1 MIINI
6 GMIIFDGVFGVV
18 VLIALVIIIQILNS
32 IEFNIK
38 KGKYLLISFFPIIYS
53 FILIILLRT
62 INLYI
67 NVFPE
72 NIEFY
77 YAIMLS
83 FFSILFYLYNRKY
96 ITINI
101 ENASLLPLLGRFT
114 ILKGIPNRVP
124 VSEEKDKSNQKF
136 IRKIQFYFAIII
148 SIVWLIAIISLLIDE
163 NNINSPIEFEF
174 GFQWSFIIILLS
186 MALTNI
192 INKLLPIEKRFSNNI
207 KSPSMVAAGLV
218 IYGIWSLQL
227 LILGLIC
234 NIYFHL
240 VLYFVIIPIFL
251 LFFVIIYKKYY
262 NPRAAKV
269 VKKEI
274 ERARVEPLEY
284 EDTHQVLLKIKGL
297 KTYFYTEE
305 GIVRAV
311 EDVSFSV
318 FEDEVVGLVGETG
331 CGKSVTA
338 LSILQLIPNPGII
351 ENGEIIFRGVNL
363 LEKSI
368 KEIQSFRG
376 NQIAMIFQD
385 PLNSI
390 NPVFKVGEQISEV
403 YLLHQQDELIAA
415 VSENEKRLNKI
426 QNQIKNLEAIKNG
439 KLNELQKEKKHLLKF
454 TSIYSVA
461 REWAQDLLKSVG
473 ISDPEQVYDRY
484 PHELSGGMRQRVMI
498 AMGLACS
505 PQLLI
510 ADEPTTALDVTIE
523 KQILKLM
530 KELKEKYNTSIL
542 FITHDLGII
551 SRMCDRVAV
560 MYSGYIV
567 EYGAKLQLFTNPLHP
582 YTRGL
587 IKSKPIVGEKRERL
601 PIIQGMVPN
610 LIYPPKG
617 CRFHPRCDYCFEP
630 CKIEVPKQIEVSPN
644 YFVACHLYDSKYVT
658 DKKVILKKLETI

>member
-1 MIINI
+1 
-6 GMIIFDGVFGVV
+6 
-18 VLIALVIIIQILNS
+18 
-32 IEFNIK
+32 
-38 KGKYLLISFFPIIYS
+38 
-53 FILIILLRT
+53 
-62 INLYI
+62 
-67 NVFPE
+67 
-72 NIEFY
+72 
-77 YAIMLS
+77 
-83 FFSILFYLYNRKY
+83 
-96 ITINI
+96 
-101 ENASLLPLLGRFT
+101 
-114 ILKGIPNRVP
+114 
-124 VSEEKDKSNQKF
+124 
-136 IRKIQFYFAIII
+136 
-148 SIVWLIAIISLLIDE
+148 
-163 NNINSPIEFEF
+163 
-174 GFQWSFIIILLS
+174 
-186 MALTNI
+186 
-192 INKLLPIEKRFSNNI
+192 
-207 KSPSMVAAGLV
+207 MVATGLV
-218 IYGIWSLQL
+218 IYGIISLQL
-227 LILGLIC
+227 LILGLIF

-240 VLYFVIIPIFL
+240 VLYFLIIPVFL
-251 LFFVIIYKKYY
+251 ICFVIIYKKYY
-262 NPRAAKV
+262 NPKAAKV
-269 VKKEI
+269 VKEEL
-274 ERARVEPLEY
+274 ERTSGESSGFEY
-284 EDTHQVLLKIKGL
+284 KDQILLKIKGL

-351 ENGEIIFRGVNL
+351 ENGEIVFRGINL
-363 LEKSI
+363 LEKSK

-376 NQIAMIFQD
+376 NHIAMIFQD

-403 YLLHQQDELIAA
+403 YLLHQQDELLAA
-415 VSENEKRLNKI
+415 VSENEKKLNKI
-426 QNQIKNLEAIKNG
+426 QNQIRNLKETKNKT
-439 KLNELQKEKKHLLKF
+439 LNELEKKKKHLSKF

-530 KELKEKYNTSIL
+530 KGLKEKYNTSIL

-551 SRMCDRVAV
+551 SRICDRVAV

-587 IKSKPIVGEKRERL
+587 IKSKPIVGDKRERL

-630 CKIEVPKQIEVSPN
+630 CKIEVPKQIEVAPN
-644 YFVACHLYDSKYVT
+644 YFVACHLYDSKYMD
-658 DKKVILKKLETI
+658 DKKVILNKLKTIKENLK